1 MRMKIL
7 IVDDQKHAR
16 HSIRALLSTLLPAFE
31 FSEAENGEQA
41 IWLIEKDQPDIVV
54 MDMRMPVI
62 DGITATRVIKSRW
75 PGIKIVLMSMYGDQQ
90 VEARQAGA
98 DAYLTKVEPPEV
110 LLSTLDRL
118 LFARENQDKANGGG

>member
-1 MRMKIL
+1 
-7 IVDDQKHAR
+7 
-16 HSIRALLSTLLPAFE
+16 
-31 FSEAENGEQA
+31 
-41 IWLIEKDQPDIVV
+41 
-54 MDMRMPVI
+54 MDVRMPVM

-75 PGIKIVLMSMYGDQQ
+75 PGINIVLMSMYGDQQ